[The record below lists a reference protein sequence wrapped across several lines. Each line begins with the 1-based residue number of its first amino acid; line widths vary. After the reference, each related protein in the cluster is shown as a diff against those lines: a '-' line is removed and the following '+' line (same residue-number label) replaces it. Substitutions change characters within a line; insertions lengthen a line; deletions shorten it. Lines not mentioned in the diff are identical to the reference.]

1 LAESGNMEQIDI
13 RSIDHSRVHPEKINE
28 DFYLFSHDN
37 AVETFVNSL
46 PVNILIVNQARQ
58 VVFANESCKAHLELE
73 SMEKIIGL
81 RPGEALNCVNAH
93 LKPDGC
99 GSADGCTVCGAFKAT
114 IKCLSR
120 NEKTTEETRIR
131 VKRGSGEKAL
141 EYRIDTIPLTYN
153 NDVYALLLLQDIS
166 VQNSKRMMERIFF
179 HDVLNYS
186 SALVNAI
193 EVIEENPVAN
203 ADLITL
209 LKNTTRMLFNEI
221 HSQKMLMLAEN
232 EELTVDRK
240 EVNIRKTIESIVR
253 FFSMDSICENKEI
266 KILNNENSYCI
277 TDESIF
283 ERILI
288 NLLKN
293 ALEATRP
300 NGKVTIEYSLHNER
314 VTVAVRNTTLIPRE
328 VQLQIFQKSYST
340 KGKGRGLGTFSVKL
354 LTEQYLGGT
363 VHFDS
368 SEETGTVFT
377 IEFPF
382 T

>member
-1 LAESGNMEQIDI
+1 MEQIDI
-13 RSIDHSRVHPEKINE
+13 RSLDHSRVHPEKIQE
-28 DFYLFSHDN
+28 DFFSFSHDN
-37 AVETFVNSL
+37 AVETFINSL

-114 IKCLSR
+114 ITCLLR

-141 EYRIDTIPLTYN
+141 EYRIDTIPLTYKN
-153 NDVYALLLLQDIS
+153 NVYALLLLQDIS

-232 EELTVDRK
+232 GELTVDRK
-240 EVNIRKTIESIVR
+240 EV
-253 FFSMDSICENKEI
+253 
-266 KILNNENSYCI
+266 
-277 TDESIF
+277 
-283 ERILI
+283 
-288 NLLKN
+288 
-293 ALEATRP
+293 
-300 NGKVTIEYSLHNER
+300 
-314 VTVAVRNTTLIPRE
+314 
-328 VQLQIFQKSYST
+328 
-340 KGKGRGLGTFSVKL
+340 
-354 LTEQYLGGT
+354 
-363 VHFDS
+363 
-368 SEETGTVFT
+368 
-377 IEFPF
+377 
-382 T
+382 